1 MYLLLE
7 SCRCDSSETELDL
20 ELDLLEG
27 RISSAVTDTETLPAL
42 DFLLLL
48 VMRVLFEPGF
58 SDALDFLLEGE
69 GDSFELEAGLFV
81 DSVAAFDFL
90 DLNMERTTLSS
101 MSVLGRLTS
110 LLELIASAAFI
121 INSLELDAS
130 RGRFLVASN

>member
-1 MYLLLE
+1 M
-7 SCRCDSSETELDL
+7 
-20 ELDLLEG
+20 
-27 RISSAVTDTETLPAL
+27 TDTETLPAL

-58 SDALDFLLEGE
+58 SDALDFLLVGE